1 MANEQNTEIQDLTA
15 DELKDKANSLF
26 EQYKNLIFGLIG
38 AIILLIVGLYWYA
51 QSSNEKNAEAQI
63 ELYKAN
69 IEFKRD
75 SLQLALN
82 GRTIAGQANGFIG
95 YTGIIEDYSG
105 TPAANLA
112 HYYAGIS
119 TLRLGQPQLAVD
131 FLENFSGEELLQT
144 QAYTLIGDAYSE
156 LKKMDK
162 ALASYNKAAAN
173 TDNTAL
179 SLYAKWK
186 VARLLEF
193 QGNTEDAKKALQ
205 EIMDTDPDMAE
216 RLGVDKD
223 LIRLS

>member
-1 MANEQNTEIQDLTA
+1 MANEQYTEIQDLSA
-15 DELKDKANSLF
+15 DELKNKANSFF
-26 EQYKNLIFGLIG
+26 EQYKNLIFGGLA
-38 AIILLIVGLYWYA
+38 AIIVIIVGMYWYV
-51 QSSNEKNAEAQI
+51 QNSNAKDAEAQV

-82 GRTIAGQANGFIG
+82 GRSIPGQANSFIG
-95 YTGIIEDYSG
+95 YTGIISDYSG

-119 TLRLGQPQLAVD
+119 TLRLGQPQLAID

-144 QAYTLIGDAYSE
+144 QAYTLLGDAYSE
-156 LKKMDK
+156 LKDMEQ
-162 ALASYNKAAAN
+162 ALDYYNKAAGN

-186 VARLLEF
+186 AARLLEF
-193 QGNTEDAKKALQ
+193 QGNLEEAKKYLQ
-205 EIMDTDPDMAE
+205 EIMDTDAQMAE

>member
-82 GRTIAGQANGFIG
+82 GRNVIGQASGFIG
-95 YTGIIEDYSG
+95 YTGIIADYSG
-105 TPAANLA
+105 TEAANLA

-119 TLRLGQPQLAVD
+119 TLRLGQPQLAVN

-156 LKKMDK
+156 LKQMDK
-162 ALASYNKAAAN
+162 ALASYEKAAGN

-186 VARLLEF
+186 AARLLEF
-193 QGNTEDAKKALQ
+193 QGNTDGAKKALQ
-205 EIMDTDPDMAE
+205 EIMDTDPEMAE

>member
-1 MANEQNTEIQDLTA
+1 MANEQQTEIQDLTS
-15 DELKDKANSLF
+15 DELKDKANSFF

-51 QSSNEKNAEAQI
+51 QSSNTKDAEGQI

-82 GRTIAGQANGFIG
+82 GRNIPGQANSFIG
-95 YTGIIEDYSG
+95 YTGIIEEYSG
-105 TPAANLA
+105 TNAANLA

-119 TLRLGQPQLAVD
+119 TLRLGQPKLAVE

-156 LKKMDK
+156 LQQMDQ
-162 ALASYNKAAAN
+162 ALTSYNKAAGN

-186 VARLLEF
+186 AARLLEF
-193 QGNTEDAKKALQ
+193 QGKKEEAKKYLQ
-205 EIMDTDPDMAE
+205 EIMDTDPQMAE